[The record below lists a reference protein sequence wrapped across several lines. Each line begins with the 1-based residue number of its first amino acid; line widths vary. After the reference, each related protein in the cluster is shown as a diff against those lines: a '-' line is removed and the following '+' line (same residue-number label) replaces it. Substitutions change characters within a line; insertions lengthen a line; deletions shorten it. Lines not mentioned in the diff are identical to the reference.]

1 MLSYAELVQSAPKG
15 RNMRLKHLQLQGY
28 KTFATKTEF
37 LFPSGVTA
45 IVGPNGSG
53 KSNIADAIRWALGE
67 QSYTALRG
75 KRTEDMI
82 FSGSQ
87 SRPRAGM
94 AEVILTLDNSD
105 SWLPVDFSEVTLGRR
120 AYRDG
125 QNEYRINGN
134 RVRLRDISEL
144 LSQSGLSRR
153 TYTIIGQGLVDAVLS
168 LRAQERRE
176 LFEEAAGIVNYR
188 DKREDALRKLDETQR
203 NLERVHD
210 IISEIEPR
218 LKRLQVQADRTQE
231 HKELSAHLEQLLR
244 AWYGYQWGR
253 ATRALDQAQQIAQ
266 ERTAQHDNRLGSLQ
280 TLAAKIDQTRQVQ
293 NDLRRQL
300 GDWHRQSSALHT
312 QAEEGQRE
320 LAVLAERSRQLAA
333 QREEHLTEIV
343 TLDVRLAAQAER
355 VTQAQADL
363 VAAQQ
368 AVAQHEQETQA
379 AQAAFDARVA
389 ERRTL
394 SEELNATQ
402 EQQAAL
408 RTKIAEHQSRL
419 ETLGER
425 VETLITETQVNQG
438 ELSRL
443 NDQLSKPSSQL
454 KQVRAQ
460 LTHLVAEQER
470 AQQTLDDLEQ
480 QRRTVAEQL
489 TPKQAELRQIQETEG
504 QVAAR
509 FELLSQ
515 LRRDFAIYGQAAR
528 ALLAAPDPAHGIKGV
543 LAQMI
548 RVPTDHAPEIIA
560 AVEAALG
567 VYASAVVVTDWR
579 TALNA
584 LHRLQSSDVAGRVVL
599 LPLESRQD
607 LEMAPLPLGENG
619 EGIPL
624 STQVDCDDAL
634 RPLVDRLLGHA
645 YLVPDLETAQSKLPH
660 FPHDAIC
667 VTSYGEVI
675 RRDGT
680 IEGGRP
686 AEKTSPIAQERE
698 WSQLNTHRIELG
710 AQRETLETMVAQA
723 QAALEKIY
731 ADLTRSR
738 VTLDDLD
745 ARRSAANT
753 ICDRLTRQIDR
764 LQQEIDWRQSQI
776 ASSEADLKTLYRRQD
791 ELRNA
796 IGELAQVRAVTSD
809 KIQLVTAELE
819 TLTTEALN
827 EDLKTAQMALAAARQ
842 THQGQQAILH
852 ELETNRT
859 RLDQERQARQDR
871 VTELTDEESVVAERI
886 AHLTQ
891 DQTHLTTQ
899 LDALKAQIEPAEA
912 RLAALEK
919 EQRQLEATERIE
931 RTRLHE
937 FEGHLTAARLDVQ
950 RCEDRLAQLRSRI
963 EEDLGLVEL
972 ELGPSMLGQ
981 TPLPLHPLV
990 SKIPI
995 VQQLPEGL
1003 EDEIKRLRAQ
1013 QRRLGAVNPNAPAEY
1028 QEALER
1034 HSFLQ
1039 EQSSDLVEASD
1050 ALRQIIAEMDGLI
1063 EHAFQQ
1069 TFEAVASEF
1078 SMTFATLFDGG
1089 QARLELTDPDDLT
1102 QTGVEIAAQPPG
1114 KRLQSLASLSGGERA
1129 LTAVALIFSILK
1141 VSPTPFCILDEV
1153 DAMLDAA
1160 NIGRFRAKL
1169 ESLTEHTQFV
1179 LITHNRGTISAA
1191 DTVYGVSMGAD
1202 SVSQV
1207 YSIRMDGEKI
1217 RED

>member
-1 MLSYAELVQSAPKG
+1 MH
-15 RNMRLKHLQLQGY
+15 LKHLQLQGY

-125 QNEYRINGN
+125 QNEYSINGN

-210 IISEIEPR
+210 IITEIEPR

-231 HKELSAHLEQLLR
+231 HRELSAHLEQLLR
-244 AWYGYQWGR
+244 TWYGYQWGR
-253 ATRALDQAQQIAQ
+253 ATRSLDQAKQVAQ
-266 ERTAQHDNRLGSLQ
+266 ERSAQHDNRLGSLQ
-280 TLAAKIDQTRQVQ
+280 TLAAKIDQARQAQ
-293 NDLRRQL
+293 TDLRRQL
-300 GDWHRQSSALHT
+300 GAWHGQSSALHT

-355 VTQAQADL
+355 VAQAQADL
-363 VAAQQ
+363 AAAQQ
-368 AVAQHEQETQA
+368 AVAQHQQETLV
-379 AQAAFDARVA
+379 AQSAFDTRLV

-394 SEELNATQ
+394 VEEFNTTR
-402 EQQAAL
+402 EQQAVL
-408 RTKIAEHQSRL
+408 HTKIAEHQSRL

-425 VETLITETQVNQG
+425 AETMFAETQVNQDQ
-438 ELSRL
+438 LSRL
-443 NDQLSKPSSQL
+443 NDQLTKPSSQL
-454 KQVRAQ
+454 KQIQAQ

-470 AQQTLDDLEQ
+470 AQEILDNLEQ
-480 QRRTVAEQL
+480 QRRTLAEQL
-489 TPKQAELRQIQETEG
+489 TREQAELRQIQETEG

-509 FELLSQ
+509 FELLGQ
-515 LRRDFAIYGQAAR
+515 LRRDFAIYGEAAR
-528 ALLAAPDPAHGIKGV
+528 ALLGAPDSTPGIKGV

-548 RVPTDHAPEIIA
+548 RVPADRPPEIST

-567 VYASAVVVTDWR
+567 VYAGAVIVTDWR
-579 TALNA
+579 AALHA
-584 LHRLQSSDVAGRVVL
+584 LHRLQSTSVAGRVVL
-599 LPLESRQD
+599 MPLESHQD
-607 LEMAPLPLGENG
+607 LVTPSLTVRENG
-619 EGIPL
+619 ESLPL
-624 STQVDCDDAL
+624 SSQVDCDDAV
-634 RPLVDRLLGHA
+634 RPLVERLLSRA
-645 YLVPDLETAQSKLPH
+645 YLVPDLETARSKLSH
-660 FPHDAIC
+660 FPSDAIC
-667 VTSYGEVI
+667 VTPYGEVM
-675 RRDGT
+675 RRDGVV
-680 IEGGRP
+680 EGGRP

-698 WSQLNTHRIELG
+698 WSQLNTRRIKLG
-710 AQRETLETMVAQA
+710 AQRETLETRVARTQA
-723 QAALEKIY
+723 VLEKIH
-731 ADLTRSR
+731 AELTRNR

-745 ARRSAANT
+745 ARRNAANT
-753 ICDRLTRQIDR
+753 ITNRLTQQVDRLR
-764 LQQEIDWRQSQI
+764 QEIDWRQSQI

-791 ELRNA
+791 ELRNV
-796 IGELAQVRAVTSD
+796 IHELAQAEAATSD
-809 KIQLVTAELE
+809 RIKQITAELE
-819 TLTTEALN
+819 TLTTEALS
-827 EDLKTAQMALAAARQ
+827 EELKMAQMALAAARQ

-852 ELETNRT
+852 ELESSYT

-871 VTELTDEESVVAERI
+871 VAELTDEESIVAERI

-891 DQTHLTTQ
+891 DQAHLTTQ
-899 LDALKAQIEPAEA
+899 LDTLKAQIEPAEV

-919 EQRQLEATERIE
+919 EQRQLEANERIE

-937 FEGHLTAARLDVQ
+937 FEGHLTAARLEVQ
-950 RCEDRLAQLRSRI
+950 RCEDRLGQLRSRI

-990 SKIPI
+990 SKLPT
-995 VQQLPEGL
+995 VRQLPEGL

-1013 QRRLGAVNPNAPAEY
+1013 QRRLGAINPNAPTDY
-1028 QEALER
+1028 QEALDR

-1078 SMTFATLFDGG
+1078 SKTFATLFDGG

-1102 QTGVEIAAQPPG
+1102 HTGVEIAAQPPG
-1114 KRLQSLASLSGGERA
+1114 KRLQSLASLSGGERT

-1160 NIGRFRAKL
+1160 NVGRFRAML

-1217 RED
+1217 REA